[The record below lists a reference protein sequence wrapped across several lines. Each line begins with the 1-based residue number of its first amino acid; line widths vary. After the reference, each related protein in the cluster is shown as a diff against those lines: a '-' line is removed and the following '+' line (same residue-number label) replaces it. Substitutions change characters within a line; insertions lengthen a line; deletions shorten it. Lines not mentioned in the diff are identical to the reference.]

1 MDAIK
6 SGWKTSEFW
15 KALAVSICGLLVTT
29 GVFTPDQSNDIVKAV
44 GELSG
49 AIIMAV
55 STGAY
60 IISRAKVKSNEK
72 K

>member
-1 MDAIK
+1 MDIK

-55 STGAY
+55 STGTY
-60 IISRAKVKSNEK
+60 IISRAQVKKGEK

>member
-1 MDAIK
+1 MKD
-6 SGWKTSEFW
+6 GWKTTEFW

-29 GVFTPDQSNDIVKAV
+29 GVFTPDQSSDIIKAV
-44 GELSG
+44 GEFSG

-60 IISRAKVKSNEK
+60 IYSRGKVKSGGDSK
-72 K
+72 